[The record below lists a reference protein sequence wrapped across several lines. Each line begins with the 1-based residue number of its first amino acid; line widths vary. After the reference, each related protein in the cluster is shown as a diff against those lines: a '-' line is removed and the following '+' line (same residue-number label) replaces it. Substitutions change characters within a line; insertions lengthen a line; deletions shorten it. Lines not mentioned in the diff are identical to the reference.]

1 VRLQDDFSLPWRPE
15 EVRFN
20 MDDPIVLT
28 RPRPRPRPGEVEIV
42 GWVEMPIRWT
52 LRRS

>member
-1 VRLQDDFSLPWRPE
+1 MRLQDDFSLPWRPE
-15 EVRFN
+15 EIRFN

-28 RPRPRPRPGEVEIV
+28 RPRPGEVEIV